1 MARYDYFCEANQRV
15 VEVTHSIKDEALE
28 TWGQVCER
36 SGADLGNTPANTPV
50 RRLVTGG
57 AGFIMKG
64 GGQEGPAAW
73 NEAASGHSCGS
84 ACACAGGGSFDN

>member
-15 VEVTHSIKDEALE
+15 VEVTHSIKDEALK

-36 SGADLGNTPANTPV
+36 SGAELGNTPASTPV

-57 AGFIMKG
+57 AGFILKG
-64 GGQEGPAAW
+64 GGEGPAAW
-73 NEAASGHSCGS
+73 NEAAGGHSCGS